1 MGLQE
6 LYAEKKNIV
15 SIYFNL
21 TLNDKCT
28 LNNYSIKNERKEKK
42 KIIIIT
48 LINSTDRFHSR
59 DKNLDNRCYA
69 AILVYRNVN
78 KLVGSFAWNMV
89 LCLIVS
95 CGSKSGR
102 DKGLYFVRVPSVLTN
117 QGEEVQKISEERRS
131 RWISA
136 ISRDDLTE
144 EILENDRVCE
154 KHLF

>member
-1 MGLQE
+1 
-6 LYAEKKNIV
+6 
-15 SIYFNL
+15 
-21 TLNDKCT
+21 
-28 LNNYSIKNERKEKK
+28 
-42 KIIIIT
+42 
-48 LINSTDRFHSR
+48 
-59 DKNLDNRCYA
+59 
-69 AILVYRNVN
+69 
-78 KLVGSFAWNMV
+78 MV

-95 CGSKSGR
+95 CGSKNGR

>member
-1 MGLQE
+1 
-6 LYAEKKNIV
+6 
-15 SIYFNL
+15 
-21 TLNDKCT
+21 
-28 LNNYSIKNERKEKK
+28 
-42 KIIIIT
+42 
-48 LINSTDRFHSR
+48 
-59 DKNLDNRCYA
+59 
-69 AILVYRNVN
+69 
-78 KLVGSFAWNMV
+78 MV

-102 DKGLYFVRVPSVLTN
+102 DKGLYFVRVPSVL

-144 EILENDRVCE
+144 EILENHRVCE

>member
-1 MGLQE
+1 
-6 LYAEKKNIV
+6 
-15 SIYFNL
+15 
-21 TLNDKCT
+21 
-28 LNNYSIKNERKEKK
+28 
-42 KIIIIT
+42 
-48 LINSTDRFHSR
+48 
-59 DKNLDNRCYA
+59 
-69 AILVYRNVN
+69 
-78 KLVGSFAWNMV
+78 MV

-95 CGSKSGR
+95 CGNKSGQ

-154 KHLF
+154 KHLV